1 MASARV
7 EERLN
12 HSPSAGSILKRT
24 LNLFGFLL
32 ELPAELALVGTL
44 FLSFSLW
51 MLWGALW
58 FPVIDWLFERIA
70 L

>member
-1 MASARV
+1 M
-7 EERLN
+7 
-12 HSPSAGSILKRT
+12 KRP

-51 MLWGALW
+51 ILWGALW